1 MVHVGRY
8 RFRVGPRMKD
18 ILLFLRDEEEPVPRS
33 LLVRM
38 LQDDCLI
45 SRQAAH
51 QALAR
56 ARARGLVIIENG
68 DGVALHPRLRRL
80 VGAGSSGA

>member
-1 MVHVGRY
+1 MVEWGQWNFVEVRVHVGRY
-8 RFRVGPRMKD
+8 RYRIGARMKD
-18 ILLFLRDEEEPVPRS
+18 ILLFLRGEEGPVPRS
-33 LLVRM
+33 LLVRI

-56 ARARGLVIIENG
+56 A
-68 DGVALHPRLRRL
+68 LRQYT
-80 VGAGSSGA
+80 V